1 MNVVFNE
8 NYKLARAKW
17 IDKRLTEL
25 PDVRM
30 GRLKDKDVVREYRV
44 SKNGK
49 RTHYNYLPT
58 NKNYEY
64 VCSIARERQS
74 LINERLGLPGSGIK
88 ISPMGLIKM
97 NDKKW
102 NGIEQSANK
111 QDFYGNYYHFGIRMR
126 SRFEL
131 LVASVLSSLNL
142 QFKYEPAMTIN
153 GETVY
158 PDFLVY
164 LPEIGICFVIECL
177 GMVDDSGYAYHN
189 AYKIVSYISEGFEV
203 GRDIVFFSGKRDY
216 LPDEVAI
223 KNQIIRTINGLM
235 DDSVMILHST

>member
-1 MNVVFNE
+1 MNVKYNE
-8 NYKLARAKW
+8 NYKLARAMW
-17 IDKRLTEL
+17 IDKRLAEL

-30 GRLKDKDVVREYRV
+30 GRLKNREIVREYKV
-44 SKNGK
+44 SKEGR

-64 VCSIARERQS
+64 MRSVVRERQS
-74 LINERLGLPGSGIK
+74 LINERLELPGSHIK
-88 ISPMGLIKM
+88 VSPIGLIKM
-97 NDKKW
+97 NDEKW
-102 NGIEQSANK
+102 NSIESSANK
-111 QDFYGNYYHFGIRMR
+111 QDFYGSYYHCGTRMR

-153 GETVY
+153 GDTVY

-177 GMVDDSGYAYHN
+177 GMVDDSSYAYHN

-203 GRDIVFFSGKRDY
+203 GKDIVFFSGKKDY
-216 LPDEVAI
+216 LPDEVTI
-223 KNQIIRTINGLM
+223 KNQIVRTINGLM
-235 DDSVMILHST
+235 DDSVTILHST